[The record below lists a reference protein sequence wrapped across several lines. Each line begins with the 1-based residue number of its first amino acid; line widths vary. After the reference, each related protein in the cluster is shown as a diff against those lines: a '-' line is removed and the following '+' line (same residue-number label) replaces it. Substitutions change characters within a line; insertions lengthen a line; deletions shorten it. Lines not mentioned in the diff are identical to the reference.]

1 MSKVTGVILAGG
13 KSRRMGTDKALL
25 SVGRDAM
32 IERAVAELSK
42 VCAGVL
48 ISGCGE
54 ETGRRLGLKV
64 VPDLIEG
71 MGPLSGIHAALLAA
85 QSDKCLVVPCDMPF
99 LSAELA
105 EVMIRQSEGYDVA
118 VPQHGDYLQPLFA
131 VYDHSC
137 IQAIEE
143 ALRNNRHKVVDFYP
157 RMRVNY
163 VSETILQAAADIDTV
178 FFNVNTPLELE
189 KARMM
194 EKRMNKRIRRSNC

>member
-1 MSKVTGVILAGG
+1 MSKITGVILAGG

-32 IERAVAELSK
+32 IERAVTQLSK
-42 VCAGVL
+42 VCAEVL

-64 VPDLIEG
+64 VPDLIKG

-85 QSDKCLVVPCDMPF
+85 QSEKCLVVPCDMPF
-99 LSAELA
+99 LSAALA
-105 EVMIRQSEGYDVA
+105 AVMIRQSEGYDVA

-131 VYDHSC
+131 VYDKSC
-137 IQAIEE
+137 IRAVEE
-143 ALRNNRHKVVDFYP
+143 ALRSGKHKVVDFYP
-157 RMRVNY
+157 RVRVNY
-163 VSETILQAAADIDTV
+163 VSETILQAVADIDTV

-194 EKRMNKRIRRSNC
+194 EKRMNKKIRRTNC